1 MKRYLKRGAI
11 AVAAILILLQ
21 LMPEQVTN
29 PPVTREIKW
38 DTPGTRALVQRAC
51 FDCHTNLTVWPWY
64 SHVAPMSFLVVGHV
78 TDGRARLNFTEWD
91 RPNANFTS
99 VNRNVTMGDMPIW
112 NYVLLHPDARLTP
125 EETQQLLA
133 GLQATFQQD
142 PPISRPSRA
151 R

>member
-1 MKRYLKRGAI
+1 MMRYWKQAAI
-11 AVAAILILLQ
+11 GVAAILILIQ
-21 LMPEQVTN
+21 LIPARVTN

-38 DTPGTRALVQRAC
+38 DTPATRALVQRAC

-99 VNRNVTMGDMPIW
+99 VNRNVTMGEMPIW
-112 NYVLLHPDARLTP
+112 NYVLIHPAAKLSP
-125 EETQQLLA
+125 EETRQLLA

-142 PPISRPSRA
+142 PPIPRPSRA